1 MTVTHL
7 NPLIFGSQTVCELY
21 HCNTASFRDKL
32 FLLQLCQREVT
43 RTGATRL
50 RSS

>member
-7 NPLIFGSQTVCELY
+7 NPLIFGSQNRLRIVPLQY
-21 HCNTASFRDKL
+21 ASFRYEL
-32 FLLQLCQREVT
+32 FLLHLCQCEVT